1 MKPENITALSDQQL
15 LQKSKEIKT
24 NKIIK
29 ATIIGFTIG
38 IVIYSVAKKG
48 LGFPSFLPL
57 LLLFIMFRNAA
68 NNKIVEK
75 QIQEELKSR
84 NLK

>member
-1 MKPENITALSDQQL
+1 MQPKNLTELSDQQL

-29 ATIIGFTIG
+29 AAIIGFTIG
-38 IVIYSVAKKG
+38 IVIYSIAKNG

-57 LLLFIMFRNAA
+57 LVLFIMFRNSA
-68 NNKIVEK
+68 NNTILEK
-75 QIQEELKSR
+75 EIREELKFR